1 MVQAHILVVDDSR
14 PAATIVAE
22 YLTKIGH
29 QVTVKA
35 NAVEALNWLH
45 APCQVPDLIISD
57 VMMPEM
63 SGYEFVRQVRAI
75 PPNDRLP
82 IILLTAKGDLA
93 ERLAGFE
100 AGADDYL
107 VKPVN
112 AAELR
117 QRVDALLSRKQAMA
131 DCPESTII
139 TVFSLRGGVG
149 TTSMAVNL
157 SIALAHLWNI
167 RVLLA
172 DMALKNGHCAMML
185 NLAPTRSPADLARE
199 QRPTFDSEAIEP
211 LLLNHESGVQLLP
224 APVSPAEA
232 ELITPALVDRLWP
245 YFCATYPFVVIDAGS
260 ELNELTL
267 AILSRSHIVLLMLA
281 PELGS
286 LKAATDAI
294 QILKRLHLETTQI
307 LPVINWTF
315 SHDGLTQ
322 KSIEAALDRPAV
334 GVIPY
339 ARTAFTRAINTRRP
353 ILTTDP
359 TTQASLAIA
368 SLAYDLSSAKIKAGE
383 NHTGN
388 PSQLL
393 TWVRKLA
400 KAA

>member
-1 MVQAHILVVDDSR
+1 MIQAHILVVDDSR
-14 PAATIVAE
+14 LAATIVAE
-22 YLTKIGH
+22 YLTKLGY
-29 QVTVKA
+29 QVTIKA

-45 APCQVPDLIISD
+45 TPGHVPQLIISD

-63 SGYEFVRQVRAI
+63 SGHEFIRQVRASL
-75 PPNDRLP
+75 PTDHVP
-82 IILLTAKGDLA
+82 IILLTAKDDLA

-107 VKPVN
+107 VKPIN
-112 AAELR
+112 AVELG
-117 QRVDALLSRKQAMA
+117 QRVEALLSRKRAVA
-131 DCPESTII
+131 DCPEATII
-139 TVFSLRGGVG
+139 TIFSLRGGVG

-157 SIALAHLWNI
+157 SIALAHLWDI
-167 RVLLA
+167 QVLLA

-185 NLAPTRSPADLARE
+185 NLAPTGSLADLAK
-199 QRPTFDSEAIEP
+199 QKQPTFEPEAIES
-211 LLLNHESGVQLLP
+211 LLLNHESGLRLLP
-224 APVSPAEA
+224 APASPAEA
-232 ELITPALVDRLWP
+232 EVITPAVIDHVWP
-245 YFCATYPFVVIDAGS
+245 YFCNTYPFVVIDAGS
-260 ELNELTL
+260 ELNEVTL
-267 AILSRSHIVLLMLA
+267 AVLSRSHMVLLMLA

-286 LKAATDAI
+286 LKAATDAL
-294 QILKRLHLETTQI
+294 QILGRLNLETTQV

-322 KSIEAALDRPAV
+322 KSIETALGRPAV

-339 ARTAFTRAINTRRP
+339 ARTAFTRAINTGRP

-368 SLAYDLSSAKIKAGE
+368 SLAYDLSSAEIKARG
-383 NHTGN
+383 NHTAS

>member
-1 MVQAHILVVDDSR
+1 MVQAHILVIDDSHL
-14 PAATIVAE
+14 AVTIVAE
-22 YLTKIGH
+22 YLTQIGH

-45 APCQVPDLIISD
+45 APGHLPDLIISD

-63 SGYEFVRQVRAI
+63 SGYEFIRQVRAI
-75 PPNDRLP
+75 PPTDHLP
-82 IILLTAKGDLA
+82 IILLAAKGDLV

-107 VKPVN
+107 VKPIN
-112 AAELR
+112 AVELG
-117 QRVDALLSRKQAMA
+117 QRVEALLSRKQAVA
-131 DCPESTII
+131 DCPEATII

-149 TTSMAVNL
+149 TTSVAVNL
-157 SIALAHLWNI
+157 SIALAHLWDI
-167 RVLLA
+167 QVLLA

-185 NLAPTRSPADLARE
+185 NLAPNRSLADLAK
-199 QRPTFDSEAIEP
+199 QKHPTFEPEALEP
-211 LLLNHESGVQLLP
+211 LLLNHESGMQLLP

-232 ELITPALVDRLWP
+232 ELISPAVIDRVWP
-245 YFCATYPFVVIDAGS
+245 YFCTAYPFVVIDAGS
-260 ELNELTL
+260 ELNEVTL
-267 AILSRSHIVLLMLA
+267 AILSRSHTVLLMLA

-286 LKAATDAI
+286 LKAATDAL
-294 QILKRLHLETTQI
+294 QILNRLNLDTAQV

-315 SHDGLTQ
+315 SHDGLPQ
-322 KSIEAALDRPAV
+322 KSIEAALGRPAV

-339 ARTAFTRAINTRRP
+339 ARTAFTRAINTGRP

-359 TTQASLAIA
+359 TAQASLAIA
-368 SLAYDLSSAKIKAGE
+368 SLAYDLSSAKIKARGS
-383 NHTGN
+383 HMAS

>member
-1 MVQAHILVVDDSR
+1 MVQAHILVIDDSHL
-14 PAATIVAE
+14 AVTIVAE
-22 YLTKIGH
+22 YLTQIGH

-45 APCQVPDLIISD
+45 APGHLPDLIISD

-63 SGYEFVRQVRAI
+63 SGYEFIRQVRAI
-75 PPNDRLP
+75 PPTDHLP
-82 IILLTAKGDLA
+82 IILLAAKGDLV

-107 VKPVN
+107 VKPIN
-112 AAELR
+112 AVELG
-117 QRVDALLSRKQAMA
+117 QRVEALLSRKQAVA
-131 DCPESTII
+131 DCPEATII

-149 TTSMAVNL
+149 TTSVAVNL
-157 SIALAHLWNI
+157 SIALAHLWDI
-167 RVLLA
+167 QVLLA

-185 NLAPTRSPADLARE
+185 NLAPNRSLADLAN
-199 QRPTFDSEAIEP
+199 QKHPTFEPEALEP
-211 LLLNHESGVQLLP
+211 LLLNHESGMQLLP

-232 ELITPALVDRLWP
+232 ELISPAVIDRVWP
-245 YFCATYPFVVIDAGS
+245 YFCTAYPFVVIDAGS
-260 ELNELTL
+260 ELNEVTL
-267 AILSRSHIVLLMLA
+267 AILSRSHTVLLMLA

-286 LKAATDAI
+286 LKAATDAL
-294 QILKRLHLETTQI
+294 QILNRLNLDTAQV

-315 SHDGLTQ
+315 SHDGLPQ
-322 KSIEAALDRPAV
+322 KSIEAALGRPAV

-339 ARTAFTRAINTRRP
+339 ARTAFTRAINTGRP

-359 TTQASLAIA
+359 TAQASLAIA
-368 SLAYDLSSAKIKAGE
+368 SLAYDLSSAKIKARGS
-383 NHTGN
+383 HMAS

>member
-1 MVQAHILVVDDSR
+1 MVQAHILVIDDSHL
-14 PAATIVAE
+14 AVTIVAE
-22 YLTKIGH
+22 YLTQIGH

-45 APCQVPDLIISD
+45 APGHLPDLIISD

-63 SGYEFVRQVRAI
+63 SGYEFIRQVRAI
-75 PPNDRLP
+75 PPTDHLP
-82 IILLTAKGDLA
+82 IILLAAKGDLA

-107 VKPVN
+107 VKPIN
-112 AAELR
+112 AVELG
-117 QRVDALLSRKQAMA
+117 QRVEALLSRKQAVV
-131 DCPESTII
+131 DCPEATII

-149 TTSMAVNL
+149 TTSVAVNL
-157 SIALAHLWNI
+157 SIALAHLWDI
-167 RVLLA
+167 QVLLA

-185 NLAPTRSPADLARE
+185 NLAPNRSLADLAK
-199 QRPTFDSEAIEP
+199 QKHPTFEPEAIEP
-211 LLLNHESGVQLLP
+211 LLLNHESGMQLLP

-232 ELITPALVDRLWP
+232 ELITPAVIDRIWP
-245 YFCATYPFVVIDAGS
+245 YFCAAYPFVVIDAGS
-260 ELNELTL
+260 ELNEVTL
-267 AILSRSHIVLLMLA
+267 AILSRSHTVLLMLA

-286 LKAATDAI
+286 LKAATDAL
-294 QILKRLHLETTQI
+294 QILNRLNLDTAQV

-315 SHDGLTQ
+315 SHDGLPQ
-322 KSIEAALDRPAV
+322 KSIEAALGRPAV

-339 ARTAFTRAINTRRP
+339 ARTAFTRAINTGRP

-359 TTQASLAIA
+359 TAQASLAIA
-368 SLAYDLSSAKIKAGE
+368 RLAYDLSSAKIK
-383 NHTGN
+383 TGGTHMAS

>member
-1 MVQAHILVVDDSR
+1 MVRAHILIIDDSR
-14 PAATIVAE
+14 LAATIVAE
-22 YLTKIGH
+22 YLTKIGY
-29 QVTVKA
+29 QVTIKA
-35 NAVEALNWLH
+35 NAVEALNWLRTSGH
-45 APCQVPDLIISD
+45 LPDLIISD

-63 SGYEFVRQVRAI
+63 SGYEFIRQVRAAPPTDHI
-75 PPNDRLP
+75 PV
-82 IILLTAKGDLA
+82 ILLTAKGNLA

-107 VKPVN
+107 VKPIN
-112 AAELR
+112 AVELG
-117 QRVDALLSRKQAMA
+117 QRVEALLSRKQAAA
-131 DCPESTII
+131 DCPEATII

-157 SIALAHLWNI
+157 SIALAHLWGI

-185 NLAPTRSPADLARE
+185 KLAPTRSLADLAK
-199 QRPTFDSEAIEP
+199 QKQPTFEPETIAP
-211 LLLNHESGVQLLP
+211 LLLDHESGIQLLP
-224 APVSPAEA
+224 ATGSPAEA
-232 ELITPALVDRLWP
+232 ELITPAAIDRLWP
-245 YFCATYPFVVIDAGS
+245 YFCTTYPFVVIDAGS
-260 ELNELTL
+260 ELNEVAL
-267 AILSRSHIVLLMLA
+267 AILSRSHTILLMLA

-286 LKAATDAI
+286 LKAATDAL
-294 QILKRLHLETTQI
+294 QILNRLNSETPRV

-315 SHDGLTQ
+315 SHDGLPQ
-322 KSIEAALDRPAV
+322 KSIEATLGRPAV

-339 ARTAFTRAINTRRP
+339 ARTAFTRAINTGRP

-359 TTQASLAIA
+359 TAQASLAIA
-368 SLAYDLSSAKIKAGE
+368 SLAYDLSSTEIKDGG
-383 NHTGN
+383 NHIAN

>member
-1 MVQAHILVVDDSR
+1 MVQAHILVVDDSNL
-14 PAATIVAE
+14 AATIIAE
-22 YLTKIGH
+22 HLTQIGH

-35 NAVEALNWLH
+35 NAVEALNWLR
-45 APCQVPDLIISD
+45 APCPLPDLIISD

-63 SGYEFVRQVRAI
+63 SGYEFIRQVRAI
-75 PPNDRLP
+75 PPTDHLP

-107 VKPVN
+107 VKPIN
-112 AAELR
+112 AVELG
-117 QRVDALLSRKQAMA
+117 QRVEALLSRKQAVA
-131 DCPESTII
+131 DCPEATII

-157 SIALAHLWNI
+157 SIALAHLWDI

-185 NLAPTRSPADLARE
+185 NLAPNRSLADLAK
-199 QRPTFDSEAIEP
+199 QKHPTFELEAIEP
-211 LLLNHESGVQLLP
+211 LLLNHESGMQLLP

-232 ELITPALVDRLWP
+232 ELITPAVIDRVWP
-245 YFCATYPFVVIDAGS
+245 YFCTAYPFVVIDAGS
-260 ELNELTL
+260 ELNEVTL
-267 AILSRSHIVLLMLA
+267 AILSRSHTVLLMLA

-286 LKAATDAI
+286 LKAATDAL
-294 QILKRLHLETTQI
+294 QILNRLNLDTAQV

-315 SHDGLTQ
+315 SHDGLPQ
-322 KSIEAALDRPAV
+322 KSIETALGRPAV

-339 ARTAFTRAINTRRP
+339 ARTAFTRAINTGRP

-359 TTQASLAIA
+359 TAQASLAIA
-368 SLAYDLSSAKIKAGE
+368 SLAYDLSSAEIKARG
-383 NHTGN
+383 NHIAS